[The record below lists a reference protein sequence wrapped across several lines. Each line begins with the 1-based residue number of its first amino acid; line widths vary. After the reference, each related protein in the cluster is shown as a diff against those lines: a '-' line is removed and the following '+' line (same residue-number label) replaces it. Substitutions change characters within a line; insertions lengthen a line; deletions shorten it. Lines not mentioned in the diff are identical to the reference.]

1 MSLLSVPIRRP
12 VAVTMLFL
20 GIVLMGAIAWQ
31 RIPVEL
37 FPALAGD
44 SIFVTFARP
53 GSTPQVIEREILLPL
68 QARVSALSL
77 VSETRAEIRGASGRF
92 EVRFEPGSDLNVRM
106 LELQRIAAELQRT
119 LPRGSAVNVTTM
131 DTSVLSSFAM
141 IVNVLGSETDDR
153 NAIYDLAVE
162 LVAPRFAAVS
172 GVSQAI
178 TSGGAARQ
186 VTVTVDPDQTAALGL
201 TTDAVTQSVRRNV
214 ARLQY
219 VGTLDSE
226 AGRMAVILDGRPR
239 GLQSLGEARI
249 RSDRPVQLNHVS
261 DVRLGVGREQALFRV
276 NGQSAVGVI
285 LFREEGTNLVRLG
298 RELRQRVDEVREELR
313 PLGLDLVI
321 GFDGADLVE
330 EQIDRLGWLGASGFG
345 ISLVV
350 LFLFLREWR
359 AVAVVGV
366 AVPVSLLAALAML
379 YLVGQ
384 SLNLITLF
392 GLALAVGLLVD
403 NSIVVYEA
411 VQRRL
416 ERGVEAS
423 VAVQDG
429 LRRTVRAIV
438 AASACTSI
446 VFLPARLIDFD
457 DTLVRELISVVALS
471 ILLPLAASLL
481 VAVALVPLLAHRL
494 AAPAALR
501 RLARARQRRAEHGDL
516 VPPERA
522 RLLFGGI
529 LARALR
535 QPSAWIAG
543 TATAVLIT
551 AVVAVPWVSVQSTVA
566 EASDGDSVQLD
577 VRFASGQGSLAAVS
591 SAIGRLERAVP
602 GSQGCRTR
610 RSDRAGGRWFA
621 HHSARGSVRAPGRLP
636 CPDGARRGA
645 PRGGP
650 RRGAAGPAAG

>member
-1 MSLLSVPIRRP
+1 M
-12 VAVTMLFL
+12 
-20 GIVLMGAIAWQ
+20 
-31 RIPVEL
+31 
-37 FPALAGD
+37 
-44 SIFVTFARP
+44 
-53 GSTPQVIEREILLPL
+53 
-68 QARVSALSL
+68 
-77 VSETRAEIRGASGRF
+77 
-92 EVRFEPGSDLNVRM
+92 
-106 LELQRIAAELQRT
+106 
-119 LPRGSAVNVTTM
+119 
-131 DTSVLSSFAM
+131 
-141 IVNVLGSETDDR
+141 
-153 NAIYDLAVE
+153 
-162 LVAPRFAAVS
+162 
-172 GVSQAI
+172 
-178 TSGGAARQ
+178 
-186 VTVTVDPDQTAALGL
+186 
-201 TTDAVTQSVRRNV
+201 
-214 ARLQY
+214 
-219 VGTLDSE
+219 
-226 AGRMAVILDGRPR
+226 
-239 GLQSLGEARI
+239 
-249 RSDRPVQLNHVS
+249 
-261 DVRLGVGREQALFRV
+261 
-276 NGQSAVGVI
+276 
-285 LFREEGTNLVRLG
+285 
-298 RELRQRVDEVREELR
+298 REELQ

-330 EQIDRLGWLGASGFG
+330 EQIDRLGWLGASGFA

-416 ERGVEAS
+416 ERGVGAS

-457 DTLVRELISVVALS
+457 DTLGAGTDQRGCAVDPVATGS
-471 ILLPLAASLL
+471 FAAGGRG
-481 VAVALVPLLAHRL
+481 AR
-494 AAPAALR
+494 AAPRAPAGGASGVA

-529 LARALR
+529 LAGALR

-602 GSQGCRTR
+602 GSQGCRAR